1 MHIVVL
7 NQSLVETDNIL
18 LKIRVDSIVAGTF
31 TVLNYLINCFLF
43 FLLIKVVLAL
53 VLINYYSEELM
64 HYYSDFVFPL
74 DLIYTS
80 FFFWLINLIM

>member
-1 MHIVVL
+1 MHSVVL
-7 NQSLVETDNIL
+7 NQSLVETDNSL

-31 TVLNYLINCFLF
+31 TVLNYLINCFF
-43 FLLIKVVLAL
+43 FLIKVVLAL

-74 DLIYTS
+74 DLIYT
-80 FFFWLINLIM
+80 

>member
-18 LKIRVDSIVAGTF
+18 LKVRVDSIVAGTF
-31 TVLNYLINCFLF
+31 TVLNYLINFYF
-43 FLLIKVVLAL
+43 LIKVVLAF

-74 DLIYTS
+74 DLIYT
-80 FFFWLINLIM
+80 

>member
-18 LKIRVDSIVAGTF
+18 LKVRVDSIVAGTF
-31 TVLNYLINCFLF
+31 TVLNYLINCFF
-43 FLLIKVVLAL
+43 LIKVVLAL

-74 DLIYTS
+74 DLIYT
-80 FFFWLINLIM
+80 